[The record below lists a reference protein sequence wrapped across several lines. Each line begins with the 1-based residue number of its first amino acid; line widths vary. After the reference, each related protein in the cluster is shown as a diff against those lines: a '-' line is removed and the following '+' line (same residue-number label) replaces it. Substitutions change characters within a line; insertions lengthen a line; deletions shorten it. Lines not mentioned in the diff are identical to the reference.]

1 MEEPENSEW
10 LLELLSN
17 VQLEQFYVRIR
28 DELQVSRLQHFEYVQ
43 SEDLEKIGMSKPA
56 AKRLLDILKKRRL
69 KSKFIK
75 LLPSVGKTGTLKKLT
90 NIGGGSDHGPG
101 AGRGRGPG
109 RGTTWPSPAS
119 SRTRTSRSGTSTAAC
134 WAS

>member
-43 SEDLEKIGMSKPA
+43 SEDLEKIGMSKPP

-69 KSKFIK
+69 KSE
-75 LLPSVGKTGTLKKLT
+75 KKD
-90 NIGGGSDHGPG
+90 NVIGGAQRKMRESAKSLRKLEKMKKPELRH
-101 AGRGRGPG
+101 RL
-109 RGTTWPSPAS
+109 W
-119 SRTRTSRSGTSTAAC
+119 
-134 WAS
+134 

>member
-90 NIGGGSDHGPG
+90 NIGRGDHY
-101 AGRGRGPG
+101 
-109 RGTTWPSPAS
+109 TI
-119 SRTRTSRSGTSTAAC
+119 
-134 WAS
+134 